1 MQFEYLLIGV
11 GEGSFTHAPLPPKKQ
26 VTRCMNSV
34 SGICDAAVMWY
45 SLFIINYVKN
55 CNKRGVIM

>member
-1 MQFEYLLIGV
+1 
-11 GEGSFTHAPLPPKKQ
+11 
-26 VTRCMNSV
+26 MNSV